1 MYWNEIC
8 ITIEP
13 ERIEEANIFF
23 YNQGILSLNIEDPND
38 IEEHQ
43 NKVRWD
49 YIDEEI
55 LQRDKNK
62 AFVKVYIEE
71 DDEANRMVEEGKEQ
85 GFNITLVKLKAEDWE
100 NGWKKYYSAFN
111 ITDDLVIVPA
121 WEDYDKK
128 GDEKIITLDSGMAF
142 GTGTHETT
150 KMCVSFIKDIVSEDT
165 KKVLDIGCGSGILS
179 IAASRY
185 GAKDILA
192 VDIDELA
199 VKIAKENVFLN
210 DLDDN
215 IKVIEG
221 DLTKNVEGKFD
232 LIIANIVADI
242 IKELIPEIRTYLK
255 DNGKFIISGIIKE
268 REEEVYNFAK
278 EHGFNIEKVSS
289 NGGWSAMLL
298 S

>member
-71 DDEANRMVEEGKEQ
+71 DDEANRIVEEGKEQ
-85 GFNITLVKLKAEDWE
+85 G
-100 NGWKKYYSAFN
+100 FN

-210 DLDDN
+210 DLDDS

>member
-13 ERIEEANIFF
+13 ENIEEANIFF

-71 DDEANRMVEEGKEQ
+71 DDEANRIVEEGKEQ

-150 KMCVSFIKDIVSEDT
+150 KMCVSMIKDIVSEDT

-289 NGGWSAMLL
+289 NSGWSAMLL

>member
-13 ERIEEANIFF
+13 EKIEEANIFF
-23 YNQGILSLNIEDPND
+23 YNQGILSLNIEDPKD

-43 NKVRWD
+43 SEVRWD

-71 DDEANRMVEEGKEQ
+71 DEEAKRIVEEGKAQ
-85 GFNITLVKLKAEDWE
+85 GFLINSVKLKAEDWE

-128 GDEKIITLDSGMAF
+128 ADEKIITLDSGMAF

-150 KMCVSFIKDIVSEDT
+150 KMCVSMIKDIVNTDT

-179 IAASRY
+179 IAACRY
-185 GAKDILA
+185 GAKDVLA

-221 DLTKNVEGKFD
+221 DLTKNVDGKFD

-242 IKELIPEIRTYLK
+242 IKELIPDIRRYLV
-255 DNGKFIISGIIKE
+255 DGGKFIISGIIKE
-268 REEEVYNFAK
+268 REQEVADFAK
-278 EHGFNIEKVSS
+278 ENGFTIEKLDAQ
-289 NGGWSAMLL
+289 GGWSAMLL